1 MITQSDVL
9 DWFKRQGGVSVPMN
23 AAITAFKDRIVNAG
37 ARKEENQKLFLHWVG
52 TLTVNEPGKRLRL
65 KDGL

>member
-1 MITQSDVL
+1 
-9 DWFKRQGGVSVPMN
+9 MN

-52 TLTVNEPGKRLRL
+52 ALTVNEPGKRLRL